1 MLGRGALEPEMKKI
15 PCLYAIVRFTPF
27 VETGEFA
34 NVGIILIAP
43 TQRHFAFKLM
53 IQKHSR
59 VTHFFEQLDAQVFK
73 ATMKHLRDEL
83 ERVAGVLRQ
92 HGFDPR
98 DAFNDG
104 AFARNLFAEII
115 RPRETVIKFSEP
127 RALLADDLTTSLD
140 DLYGHYV
147 ERSFVTR
154 EYQEMVLERGL
165 RRLLSQVRLAERFGR
180 VEIGDEDYHV
190 AFPFVEQR
198 DHQPFKAIKPLHL
211 AHEQPTKIIEHGGQW
226 LMRIK
231 QLRKRGQLPEK
242 VLFAVQGP
250 VTDDARER
258 AYEDIVEDLRK
269 EQVTVRPYSDK
280 EDILAF
286 VTAAH

>member
-1 MLGRGALEPEMKKI
+1 MKKI
-15 PCLYAIVRFTPF
+15 PCVYAIVRFTPF

-34 NVGIILIAP
+34 NVGIILMAP
-43 TQRHFAFKLM
+43 VQRHFAFKLM

-73 ATMKHLRDEL
+73 ATMKHLRNEL

-92 HGFDPR
+92 HGFDKR
-98 DAFNDG
+98 YKFNDLEL
-104 AFARNLFAEII
+104 ARNLFAEIV

-127 RALLADDLTTSLD
+127 RALLADDPAGVLD
-140 DLYGHYV
+140 ELYGHYV
-147 ERSFVTR
+147 ERSFVTP
-154 EYQEMVLERGL
+154 ESGEAILERGL
-165 RRLLSQVRLAERFGR
+165 RKWLFQACLTERFGR

-198 DHQPFKAIKPLHL
+198 DHRPFKVIKPLHL

-231 QLRKRGQLPEK
+231 QLRKRGMLPEQ

-250 VTDDARER
+250 ATDDARER
-258 AYEDIVEDLRK
+258 AYEDIVDDLEK
-269 EQVTVRPYSDK
+269 EQVTVMPYTNK
-280 EDILAF
+280 ESILTF
-286 VTAAH
+286 VDSVH